1 MAPNH
6 GSFGLGALICA
17 SMLICAA
24 ASIRPISDCHRSAAL
39 ELFVPVD
46 GLFPSLEETYHA
58 LRTFQ
63 ILGVGETSEINRATC
78 PVVLETLKSPSSS
91 PKGFFDAL
99 RVNNILGCQIGSDT
113 FEDVALQLRDLIK
126 GADSLMDLYYSILG
140 LLHVKGQGVT
150 AVLSDAQGVFHSI
163 KALSQS
169 DGRWRF
175 DSNNAE
181 SSTYAAGIALEALA
195 GVVSLADGEVD
206 QSKIGIIK
214 HDIVK
219 LFDSIKSYD
228 DGTLYFDEKHIDGS
242 EYEGPIATTA
252 SVVRGVASFAA
263 VASGK
268 LNIPGDKIFGIAKFL
283 LSIGVPGIS
292 KDFFNQIDSLSYIE
306 NNRIFIPLILSLPST
321 VLSLTTKD
329 QLKVEVTTVFGSAA
343 PPLTVNL
350 VHASTSGV
358 KNTPIVEN
366 QELQFDKENNI
377 HYLDIV
383 PLKIDIGKYT
393 LEFEFSFHDSEN
405 LNIYATG
412 GRTRFLVFLAGY
424 VKVEKPQI
432 GVLDSDGEFSSSLL
446 KLDFSKLDKVSLV
459 ANHLQKMHLSFQLV
473 TPLGHTFKP
482 HQVYIK
488 LRHESKVEHIFQLE
502 SSARQYKIL
511 LDFLALLEK
520 IYYLSGRY
528 EIELAVGDAA
538 MENSFLHI
546 VGHIDLALPEL
557 PEKASRP
564 PPQSVD
570 RYSRFGPKQEILHIF
585 RTPEKRPPKE
595 LSLAFL
601 GFTLLPL
608 GGFLIGLLTLGVNLK
623 GFPSSSLPALSS
635 ILFHTGI
642 AATLLLYGLFW
653 LKFDLFVTLKLLALL
668 GVFLVFTGHRTLSY
682 LASTSTKTKT
692 N

>member
-1 MAPNH
+1 MAPDH

-17 SMLICAA
+17 LMLICPA
-24 ASIRPISDCHRSAAL
+24 ASIRPISDAHRSAAL

-58 LRTFQ
+58 LRTFL

-78 PVVLETLKSPSSS
+78 PVVLEKLKSPSSS
-91 PKGFFDAL
+91 PKGFYDAL
-99 RVNNILGCQIGSDT
+99 RVNSILGCQIGSET
-113 FEDVALQLRDLIK
+113 LEDVASQLRDLIK
-126 GADSLMDLYYSILG
+126 GADSLMDFYYSVIG
-140 LLHVKGQGVT
+140 LLHVKGQGVS

-181 SSTYAAGIALEALA
+181 SSTHAAGIALEALA

-206 QSKIGIIK
+206 QSKIGIVK

-228 DGTLYFDEKHIDGS
+228 DGTLYFHEKHIDGS
-242 EYEGPIATTA
+242 EYEGPLATTA

-263 VASGK
+263 VVSGK

-283 LSIGVPGIS
+283 LTIGVPGIS

-306 NNRIFIPLILSLPST
+306 NNRISIPLILSLPST

-350 VHASTSGV
+350 VQTSTSEV
-358 KNTPIVEN
+358 KNTPTVEN
-366 QELQFDKENNI
+366 QELQFDQENNI

-393 LEFEFSFHDSEN
+393 LKFEISLHDPEN

-412 GRTRFLVFLAGY
+412 GRMQYLVFLTGY
-424 VKVEKPQI
+424 VKVDNPQI
-432 GVLDSDGEFSSSLL
+432 GVLDTDGESSASLV

-459 ANHLQKMHLSFQLV
+459 ANHLQKMRLSFQLV

-488 LRHESKVEHIFQLE
+488 LRHEGRVEHIFQLE
-502 SSARQYKIL
+502 SSARQYKIQ
-511 LDFLALLEK
+511 LDFLALLEQ

-528 EIELAVGDAA
+528 EIELAIGDAA

-546 VGHIDLALPEL
+546 LGHIDLTLPDP
-557 PEKASRP
+557 PEKVSRP

-595 LSLAFL
+595 LSFTFL

-635 ILFHTGI
+635 ILFHAGI

-653 LKFDLFVTLKLLALL
+653 LKFDLFTTLKLLGLL

>member
-1 MAPNH
+1 MAPDH

-17 SMLICAA
+17 LMLICPT
-24 ASIRPISDCHRSAAL
+24 ASIRPISDAHRSAAL

-58 LRTFQ
+58 LRTFL

-78 PVVLETLKSPSSS
+78 PVVLEKLKSPSSS
-91 PKGFFDAL
+91 PKGFYDAL
-99 RVNNILGCQIGSDT
+99 RVNSILGCQIGSET
-113 FEDVALQLRDLIK
+113 LEDVASQLRDLIK
-126 GADSLMDLYYSILG
+126 GADSLMDFYYSVIG
-140 LLHVKGQGVT
+140 LLHVKGQGVS

-206 QSKIGIIK
+206 QSKIGIVK

-228 DGTLYFDEKHIDGS
+228 DGTLYFHEKHIDGS
-242 EYEGPIATTA
+242 EYEGPLATTA

-263 VASGK
+263 VVSGK

-283 LSIGVPGIS
+283 LTIGVPGIS

-306 NNRIFIPLILSLPST
+306 NNRISIPLILSLPST

-350 VHASTSGV
+350 VQTSTSEV
-358 KNTPIVEN
+358 KNTPTVEN
-366 QELQFDKENNI
+366 QELQFDQENNI

-393 LEFEFSFHDSEN
+393 LKFEISLHDPEN

-412 GRTRFLVFLAGY
+412 GRMQYLVFLTGY
-424 VKVEKPQI
+424 VKVDKPQI
-432 GVLDSDGEFSSSLL
+432 GVLDTDGESSASLV

-459 ANHLQKMHLSFQLV
+459 ANHLQKMRLSFQLV

-502 SSARQYKIL
+502 SSARQYKIQ
-511 LDFLALLEK
+511 LDFLALLEQ

-528 EIELAVGDAA
+528 EIELAIGDAA

-546 VGHIDLALPEL
+546 LGHIDLTLPDP
-557 PEKASRP
+557 PEKVSRP

-595 LSLAFL
+595 LSFTFL

-623 GFPSSSLPALSS
+623 GFPSSSFPALSS
-635 ILFHTGI
+635 ILFHAGI

-653 LKFDLFVTLKLLALL
+653 LKFDLFTTLKLLGLL

>member
-1 MAPNH
+1 M
-6 GSFGLGALICA
+6 FF
-17 SMLICAA
+17 
-24 ASIRPISDCHRSAAL
+24 DC
-39 ELFVPVD
+39 
-46 GLFPSLEETYHA
+46 SLEETYHA
-58 LRTFQ
+58 LRTFL

-78 PVVLETLKSPSSS
+78 PVVLEKLKSPSSS
-91 PKGFFDAL
+91 PKGFYDAL
-99 RVNNILGCQIGSDT
+99 RVNSILGCQIGSET
-113 FEDVALQLRDLIK
+113 LEDVASQLRDLIK
-126 GADSLMDLYYSILG
+126 GADSLMDFYYSVIG
-140 LLHVKGQGVT
+140 LLHVKGQGVS

-181 SSTYAAGIALEALA
+181 SSTHAAGIALEALA

-206 QSKIGIIK
+206 QSKIGIVK

-228 DGTLYFDEKHIDGS
+228 DGTLYFHEKHIDGS
-242 EYEGPIATTA
+242 EYEGPLATTA

-263 VASGK
+263 VVSGK

-283 LSIGVPGIS
+283 LTIGVPGIS

-306 NNRIFIPLILSLPST
+306 NNRISIPLILSLPST

-350 VHASTSGV
+350 VQTSTSEV
-358 KNTPIVEN
+358 KNTPTVEN
-366 QELQFDKENNI
+366 QELQFDQENNI

-393 LEFEFSFHDSEN
+393 LKFEISLHDPEN

-412 GRTRFLVFLAGY
+412 GRMQYLVFLTGY
-424 VKVEKPQI
+424 VKVDNPQI
-432 GVLDSDGEFSSSLL
+432 GVLDTDGESSASLV

-459 ANHLQKMHLSFQLV
+459 ANHLQKMRLSFQLV

-488 LRHESKVEHIFQLE
+488 LRHEGRVEHIFQLE
-502 SSARQYKIL
+502 SSARQYKIQ
-511 LDFLALLEK
+511 LDFLALLEQ

-528 EIELAVGDAA
+528 EIELAIGDAA

-546 VGHIDLALPEL
+546 LGHIDLTLPDP
-557 PEKASRP
+557 PEKVSRP

-595 LSLAFL
+595 LSFTFL

-635 ILFHTGI
+635 ILFHAGI

-653 LKFDLFVTLKLLALL
+653 LKFDLFTTLKLLGLL